1 MLLAPS
7 SCNGRHEAMSYSLV
21 EAATACGVNRS
32 PVSRAIKA
40 GKISAGKDE
49 QGEWRIEAVELHRI
63 YPPVQ
68 THEAHSEKA
77 HQDALI
83 AELRTVLA
91 DTRRDRDEW
100 REQAHRLA
108 LLAPK
113 AEPVQPKPEPAQI
126 EQPSRLCRGDGCGR
140 PGALRERACCS
151 PYRPCPRVLNS
162 SSRATAAAAGYNFR
176 RLLA

>member
-7 SCNGRHEAMSYSLV
+7 NCNGRHEAMSYSLV

-32 PVSRAIKA
+32 IVLRAIRA

-49 QGEWRIEAVELHRI
+49 QGEWRIEAVELHRV

-83 AELRTVLA
+83 AELRTALA
-91 DTRRDRDEW
+91 DMRRGRDEW

-113 AEPVQPKPEPAQI
+113 AEPVQPKPEPA
-126 EQPSRLCRGDGCGR
+126 
-140 PGALRERACCS
+140 
-151 PYRPCPRVLNS
+151 
-162 SSRATAAAAGYNFR
+162 
-176 RLLA
+176 

>member
-7 SCNGRHEAMSYSLV
+7 SCNDRHEAMSYSLV

-32 PVSRAIKA
+32 IVLRAIRA

-49 QGEWRIEAVELHRI
+49 QGEWRIEAVKLHRV

-68 THEAHSEKA
+68 THEAHSEQA

-83 AELRTVLA
+83 AELRTALA
-91 DTRRDRDEW
+91 DMRRGRDEW

-126 EQPSRLCRGDGCGR
+126 EQPSRLCRAWRWMRAIGCLA
-140 PGALRERACCS
+140 GAGS
-151 PYRPCPRVLNS
+151 
-162 SSRATAAAAGYNFR
+162 
-176 RLLA
+176 LLALSTVPAGAQQQQPRNSRRRDASRLR

>member
-1 MLLAPS
+1 MLLAPRI
-7 SCNGRHEAMSYSLV
+7 CNDRHEAMSYSLV

-32 PVSRAIKA
+32 TVLRAIRA

-49 QGEWRIEAVELHRI
+49 QGEWRIEAVELHRV

-68 THEAHSEKA
+68 THEAHPEQA

-83 AELRTVLA
+83 AELRTALA
-91 DTRRDRDEW
+91 DMRRGRDQW

-113 AEPVQPKPEPAQI
+113 AEPVQPKPEPAHLVVTI
-126 EQPSRLCRGDGCGR
+126 RHSFRHTPRRRPRPPPQPFAGDR
-140 PGALRERACCS
+140 PGTRDH
-151 PYRPCPRVLNS
+151 
-162 SSRATAAAAGYNFR
+162 SR
-176 RLLA
+176 

>member
-7 SCNGRHEAMSYSLV
+7 NCNGRHEAMSYSLV

-32 PVSRAIKA
+32 TVLRAIKA
-40 GKISAGKDE
+40 GKISAGKAE
-49 QGEWRIEAVELHRI
+49 QGEWRIEAVELHRV

-83 AELRTVLA
+83 AELRTALA
-91 DTRRDRDEW
+91 DMRRDRDEW
-100 REQAHRLA
+100 REQAQRLA

-126 EQPSRLCRGDGCGR
+126 EQPSRLCR
-140 PGALRERACCS
+140 ALRWMGTTGS
-151 PYRPCPRVLNS
+151 I
-162 SSRATAAAAGYNFR
+162 AGSGL
-176 RLLA
+176 LLALSTVPTGAQQQKTRNSHSGWDASRLR